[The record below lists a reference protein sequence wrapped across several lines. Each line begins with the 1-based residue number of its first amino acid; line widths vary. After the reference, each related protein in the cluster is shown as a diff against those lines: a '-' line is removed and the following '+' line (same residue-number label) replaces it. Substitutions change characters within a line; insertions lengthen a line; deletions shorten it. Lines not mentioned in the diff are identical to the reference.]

1 MDTMMRRPLTPPPT
15 GRLGLYE
22 FVEPVVQAVLADRL
36 GIDTSKLTF
45 SVSLSDDLAVDS
57 LDLLEV
63 VIDLEGRFAVN
74 VPEHEIDRVRTLAD
88 LVSVLVARLWRR
100 DHPSLDR
107 PVRRIAA

>member
-1 MDTMMRRPLTPPPT
+1 
-15 GRLGLYE
+15 
-22 FVEPVVQAVLADRL
+22 
-36 GIDTSKLTF
+36 
-45 SVSLSDDLAVDS
+45 
-57 LDLLEV
+57 